1 MSWQEVTILSVVAI
15 GATVASVAGS
25 FDPLAVFVGV
35 LGWGGR
41 SATGS

>member
-1 MSWQEVTILSVVAI
+1 MSWQEVTILSVVTI
-15 GATVASVAGS
+15 SATVAAGVAG

-41 SATGS
+41 SATGK